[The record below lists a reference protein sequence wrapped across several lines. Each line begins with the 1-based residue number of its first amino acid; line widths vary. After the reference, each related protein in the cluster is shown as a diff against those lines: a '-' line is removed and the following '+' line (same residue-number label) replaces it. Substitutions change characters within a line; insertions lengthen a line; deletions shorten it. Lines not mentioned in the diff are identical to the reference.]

1 MISNYILVI
10 FSFIMSS
17 DQSFPDGRVPV
28 TMEVKILTC
37 CPLLPGTLKCNNNI
51 FSPFWQFHLGFVTFR
66 QTVQST
72 TKSCHG
78 QNRHPPS

>member
-28 TMEVKILTC
+28 IMKVEILTC
-37 CPLLPGTLKCNNNI
+37 CPLLPGTLRCNNNNI
-51 FSPFWQFHLGFVTFR
+51 FSPFW
-66 QTVQST
+66 
-72 TKSCHG
+72 
-78 QNRHPPS
+78 